1 MGISSSSR
9 GRGDAL
15 NRGEMSDIQD
25 MTVRELLIALTQV
38 ADEIRNVRR
47 DQPDPGR
54 RLAELGTFEQH
65 LVDELRRR
73 DGATEAIPR

>member
-47 DQPDPGR
+47 DQPEPGR
-54 RLAELGTFEQH
+54 RLVELGTLEQH
-65 LVDELRRR
+65 LIDELRRR